1 MEVCRNARYTSFVFF
16 KKFLIIPENYGS
28 PVNSSGVMHKF

>member
-16 KKFLIIPENYGS
+16 KKFLIIPENYA
-28 PVNSSGVMHKF
+28 VKFSD